1 MSLRDELSTY
11 VSDTFRQQWSNR
23 DGQKVPSPEDV
34 RLGNEGVRLD
44 ATVLY
49 ADLDGSTNLVDN
61 KKPHFAAEVYKT
73 YLYCTAKIIRSCGGT
88 IVSYDG
94 DRIMAVYIGS
104 SKNTSAVDTALKINW
119 AVSQLI
125 NPALKKQYNTAT
137 YKVRQVVGID
147 TSPLMAARTGIRG
160 TNDLVW
166 VGRAAN
172 HAAKLTELS
181 ADYPTWISGE
191 VYDMMHESAQF
202 GGTPRQNMW
211 EERVWTSMGRRRI
224 YRSSW
229 RRSFE

>member
-11 VSDTFRQQWSNR
+11 VTDTFRQRWSTR
-23 DGQKVPSPEDV
+23 DGKKVPTPEEV

-49 ADLDGSTNLVDN
+49 ADLDGSTNLVDS
-61 KKPHFAAEVYKT
+61 KKPHFAAEIYKT

-119 AVSQLI
+119 AVTELI
-125 NPALKKQYNTAT
+125 NPALRKQYDST
-137 YKVRQVVGID
+137 YTIRQVVGVD
-147 TSPLMAARTGIRG
+147 TSELMAARTGIRG

-172 HAAKLTELS
+172 HAAKLTAMS
-181 ADYPTWISGE
+181 ADYASWITGS
-191 VYDMMHESAQF
+191 VYDNMHDSTRLSHPAQ
-202 GGTPRQNMW
+202 TPMW
-211 EERVWTSMGRRRI
+211 EKRFWTSMGNRRI
-224 YRSSW
+224 YRSTWW
-229 RRSFE
+229 RPL

>member
-1 MSLRDELSTY
+1 M
-11 VSDTFRQQWSNR
+11 R
-23 DGQKVPSPEDV
+23 DGKTVPSPEDV
-34 RLGNEGVRLD
+34 RLGNEGVKLS

-49 ADLDGSTNLVDN
+49 ADLDGSTNLVDS
-61 KKPHFAAEVYKT
+61 KRPQFAAEIYKT

-104 SKNTSAVDTALKINW
+104 TKNTSAVDAALKINW
-119 AVSQLI
+119 AVTELI
-125 NPALKKQYNTAT
+125 NPALRKQYDTT

-181 ADYPTWISGE
+181 SDYPTWITGT
-191 VYDMMHESAQF
+191 VYDEMLDSARY
-202 GGTPRQNMW
+202 GGDPRRHMW
-211 EERVWTSMGRRRI
+211 EKRVWKAMDNRTI
-224 YRSSW
+224 YRSTW
-229 RRSFE
+229 WRSFK